1 MKEERLVSYIQDVLI
16 SIHANI
22 RDLKERK
29 AFADP
34 EELNYI
40 EGRLFSYQEVVGIF
54 KMSAR
59 EMGIQED
66 ELGI

>member
-1 MKEERLVSYIQDVLI
+1 MKEERLVSYIHDVLI
-16 SIHANI
+16 SIYDNI

-40 EGRLFSYQEVVGIF
+40 EGRLSSYQEVVSIF

-59 EMGIQED
+59 EMGIKED